1 MKVKEIMTRTPA
13 VCTPET
19 PLQDVSRTM
28 VGRDCG
34 SLPVVRSEGAGNLAG
49 IITDRDI
56 VVRAIAEGR
65 NPLTLTASSCMT
77 SPTITIREDASIDEV
92 TDLMEAKKIR
102 RVPVVDAAGMLV
114 GIVAQADIARHSSRK
129 DAGELVRDVSAPTR

>member
-1 MKVKEIMTRTPA
+1 MKVKEIMTRTPS

-19 PLQDVSRTM
+19 PLQEVAKTM

-34 SLPVVRSEGAGNLAG
+34 AVPVVRNGSDLTG

-56 VVRAIAEGR
+56 VVRGVAEGR

-77 SPTITIREDASIDEV
+77 SPTIIIREDASIDEC
-92 TDLMEAKKIR
+92 TDLMEAKQIR
-102 RVPVVDAAGMLV
+102 RVPVVDASGALV
-114 GIVAQADIARHSSRK
+114 GIIAQADIARHSSRE

>member
-13 VCTPET
+13 TCTPESA
-19 PLQDVSRTM
+19 LQDVAKTM

-34 SLPVVRSEGAGNLAG
+34 AVPVVRDGNQLAG
-49 IITDRDI
+49 IITDRDV

-77 SPTITIREDASIDEV
+77 SPTITIREDASIDEL
-92 TDLMEAKKIR
+92 TDLMEAKQIR
-102 RVPVVDAAGMLV
+102 RVPVVDGSGALV
-114 GIVAQADIARHSSRK
+114 GIVAQADVARHTSRK
-129 DAGELVRDVSAPTR
+129 DAGELVRDVSAPAR